1 MVGTGLG
8 LKIVKDIVLSYK
20 GTISLA
26 EPNETYA
33 TCIKVEIP
41 RFINS

>member
-20 GTISLA
+20 GTISLVG
-26 EPNETYA
+26 PNENYT
-33 TCIKVEIP
+33 TCLKIEIP
-41 RFINS
+41 RFKN